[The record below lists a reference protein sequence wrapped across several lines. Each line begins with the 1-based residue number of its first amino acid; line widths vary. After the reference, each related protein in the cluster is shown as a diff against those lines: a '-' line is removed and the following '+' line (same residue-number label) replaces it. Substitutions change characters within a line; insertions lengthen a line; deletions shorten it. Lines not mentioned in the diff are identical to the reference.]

1 MAYTDLV
8 AGRHINSVLSP
19 AQLNTWRH
27 IQAAARQAAGETSTV
42 AEATGQKDTEK
53 SQTKLKK

>member
-53 SQTKLKK
+53 SQTK